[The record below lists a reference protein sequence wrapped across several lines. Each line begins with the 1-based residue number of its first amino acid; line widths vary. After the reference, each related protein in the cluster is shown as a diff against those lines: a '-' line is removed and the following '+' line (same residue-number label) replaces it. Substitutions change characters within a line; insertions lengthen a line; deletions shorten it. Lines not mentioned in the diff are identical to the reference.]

1 MDLSFCGGVGIL
13 FFRIQNIGSLLS
25 LDFSLFRE
33 RASLYLVQPNPLHE
47 DFLSIPLP
55 RDLDKHRIL
64 QFDFEKKKRKKA
76 YCIDRT
82 KKSLLW
88 EY

>member
-13 FFRIQNIGSLLS
+13 FFRIQNVGSLLS

-64 QFDFEKKKRKKA
+64 QFDFEKKKKGIL
-76 YCIDRT
+76 Y
-82 KKSLLW
+82 
-88 EY
+88 